1 MVVNVKVS
9 FAEDRIWDIGD
20 VASAIY
26 FLINNHTFGEK
37 YNIVA
42 NEESDNLEL
51 ALKIS
56 KIMNKKLNYQLVD
69 PKITRPRHDFRY
81 SLCGEKL
88 RSMGWKQEVDLEEG
102 LQKTVSWILENEIN
116 K

>member
-1 MVVNVKVS
+1 M
-9 FAEDRIWDIGD
+9 
-20 VASAIY
+20 
-26 FLINNHTFGEK
+26 NNHKFGEK

-51 ALKIS
+51 AKQISDVLGKELKY
-56 KIMNKKLNYQLVD
+56 KLVD

-88 RSMGWKQEVDLEEG
+88 RQMGWQQKIHLKEG
-102 LQKTVSWILENEIN
+102 LKNTIEYFLKNEAHI
-116 K
+116 